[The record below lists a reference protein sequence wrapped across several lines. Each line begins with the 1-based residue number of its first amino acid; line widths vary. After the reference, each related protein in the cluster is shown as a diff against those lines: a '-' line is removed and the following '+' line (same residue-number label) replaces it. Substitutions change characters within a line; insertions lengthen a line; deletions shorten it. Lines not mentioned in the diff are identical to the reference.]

1 MADEKKEYNAESIK
15 ILEGLEGVRR
25 RPAMYIG
32 GTGKDGL
39 HHLVY
44 EIVDNSVDESMA
56 GYCKVISIKLAKDGS
71 CTIVDDGRGIPVD
84 INKQYKKSGVELA
97 FTKLHAGGKFDKDT
111 YKISGGLHGVGAS
124 VVNALSNKL
133 TVTVKKNGK
142 IYQQSYKRGNTTSE
156 LEVIGKCKDEETGT
170 TVTFFPDGEIFS
182 VLTFDFAVLK
192 KRLQEIAFLNAG
204 LRITLEDENSGKK
217 EEFYYAG
224 GLIEFIQHITHAKA
238 PFHKP
243 IYFKKQQ
250 DTTVIEVA
258 LQYAESYNE
267 NIFGFVN
274 TINTTEGGT
283 HISGFK
289 SALTGVINDYAK
301 RKGMVKDV
309 DIEGD
314 DAREGVTAI
323 ISLKLAEPQFEG
335 QTKTKLGN
343 SEVKGLVDSMT
354 TIALSEY
361 FEQNPSVANKIVQKV
376 IAAAKA
382 REAAKKARDLVRR
395 KNSLSFGGGLPGK
408 LADCSSKKFEK
419 TEIYIVEG
427 DSAAGSSKMA
437 RDKEFQAI
445 LPLKGKILNVEKA
458 NPVKALSSEEVTNL
472 ITAIGTGVKE
482 SFDKEKLRYNKIIIM
497 CDADVDGQ
505 HITTLLLTFF
515 FRYTPQLIENGN
527 VFIAVAPL
535 FRVRKG
541 KDFYLFSEDEKE
553 KKVKELGGKADVQ
566 RFKGL
571 GEMNPEQ
578 LWDTTMNPKTRILK
592 KVNIEDAVLADET
605 FSMLM
610 GDEVGPRREF
620 IIKNAHIADLDL

>member
-1 MADEKKEYNAESIK
+1 MAEQTKEYNAESIK

-44 EIVDNSVDESMA
+44 EIVDNSVDEALA
-56 GYCKVISIKLAKDGS
+56 GFCKNIRVVLNKDGS
-71 CTIVDDGRGIPVD
+71 CTVTDDGRGIPVE
-84 INKQYKKSGVELA
+84 INKQYKKSALEIV

-124 VVNALSNKL
+124 VVNALSSKL
-133 TVTVKKNGK
+133 IVKVKREGK
-142 IYQQSYKRGNTTSE
+142 INEQTYKRGNSGGNV
-156 LEVIGKCKDEETGT
+156 EVVGKCEKQDTGT
-170 TVTFFPDGEIFS
+170 IVTFFPDSEIFS
-182 VLTFDFAVLK
+182 TLEFDFTVLK

-204 LRITLEDENSGKK
+204 LKIILEDMKSGKK

-224 GLIEFIQHITHAKA
+224 GLIEFIQHITHSKA
-238 PFHKP
+238 PLHKP
-243 IYFKKQQ
+243 IYFKKQS
-250 DTTVIEVA
+250 DTTVVEVA
-258 LQYAESYNE
+258 IQYTESYNE

-301 RKGMVKDV
+301 KKGLLKDI

-314 DAREGVTAI
+314 DTREGVNAI
-323 ISLKLAEPQFEG
+323 ISLKLADPQFEG

-343 SEVKGLVDSMT
+343 SEIKGVVDSLT
-354 TIALSEY
+354 TTALGEF
-361 FEQNPSVANKIVQKV
+361 FEENPTVANKIVQKT
-376 IAAAKA
+376 IASAKA
-382 REAAKKARDLVRR
+382 RDAAKKARDLVRR
-395 KNSLSFGGGLPGK
+395 KNALGFSGLPGK

-419 TEIYIVEG
+419 TELYIVEG

-458 NPVKALSSEEVTNL
+458 NPVKALSSEEVANL
-472 ITAIGTGVKE
+472 ITAIGTGIKE
-482 SFDKEKLRYNKIIIM
+482 NFLQDKLRYNKIIIM

-515 FRYTPQLIENGN
+515 FRYCPQLIENGN
-527 VFIAVAPL
+527 VYIAVSPL
-535 FRVRKG
+535 FRIRKG
-541 KDFYLFSEDEKE
+541 KDIYVYTEEEKE
-553 KKVKELGGKADVQ
+553 KRLKEVGGKADIQ

-571 GEMNPEQ
+571 GEMNPQQ
-578 LWDTTMNPKTRILK
+578 LWDTTMNPKSRILK
-592 KVNIEDAVLADET
+592 RVTIEDAVEADKT

-620 IIKNAHIADLDL
+620 ITKNAHIAEVDM